1 MFSVVWW
8 HMPSHAVSCCLMLSL
23 SLAPGDGW
31 KSGTDMRTRPAP
43 RGCATIPA
51 AAPWQCMTKGER
63 RHRRSNMSN
72 GPMVLLWMF
81 HVEICLMLR
90 SFTAKH
96 CEAMKSWIIH
106 NNSGDQRTSHCINH
120 HQPIKLWPEAVCL
133 KSSSNISALLWR
145 AEARTR
151 TEDENGVSMSSPQA
165 PKTRVPGCFLR
176 LPSLGDFMWLQSQRS
191 SKK

>member
-1 MFSVVWW
+1 ML
-8 HMPSHAVSCCLMLSL
+8 SHAVSCCLMLSL

-31 KSGTDMRTRPAP
+31 KVWDKTCALARHPGVAP
-43 RGCATIPA
+43 RFRLQHLDSVWRKA
-51 AAPWQCMTKGER
+51 KGDT
-63 RHRRSNMSN
+63 
-72 GPMVLLWMF
+72 GGPICPMVRWSCCGCF
-81 HVEICLMLR
+81 MLKYVWCYG